1 MKVLITGAGGQIG
14 RELVRQRPARAQV
27 LALNR
32 AELDIGDANAV
43 RDLVADFAPT
53 VIVNA
58 AGYTAVDIAE
68 HEPDAAMHANAIGP
82 RLLALAARDMSQCRL
97 IHISSDY
104 VFDGS
109 TGRARQPSDPPNPLN
124 VYGRS
129 KLAGEQAAIEV
140 LGGRTAVLRTSW
152 VYGSHGRTF
161 LHTMLRLMRAE
172 GVVRVVVDQIG
183 TPTSTP
189 ALAAVLWEF
198 TKRPDLSGVHHWS
211 DAGVASWYD
220 FAVAI
225 AEEAAALGVLPAG
238 VAVTPVS
245 TEEQSTRATR
255 PAFAVLDTRAT
266 AQAIGLTP
274 RHWRFR
280 LREVL
285 GSMSGG

>member
-1 MKVLITGAGGQIG
+1 M
-14 RELVRQRPARAQV
+14 
-27 LALNR
+27 
-32 AELDIGDANAV
+32 
-43 RDLVADFAPT
+43 
-53 VIVNA
+53 
-58 AGYTAVDIAE
+58 
-68 HEPDAAMHANAIGP
+68 
-82 RLLALAARDMSQCRL
+82 
-97 IHISSDY
+97 
-104 VFDGS
+104 
-109 TGRARQPSDPPNPLN
+109 
-124 VYGRS
+124 
-129 KLAGEQAAIEV
+129 
-140 LGGRTAVLRTSW
+140 
-152 VYGSHGRTF
+152 
-161 LHTMLRLMRAE
+161 
-172 GVVRVVVDQIG
+172 
-183 TPTSTP
+183 
-189 ALAAVLWEF
+189 
-198 TKRPDLSGVHHWS
+198 HHWS